1 MKMLISRVVKH
12 LSGATGKKEHLI
24 ESIFGGEEKPAL
36 QDVGT
41 WAMESSEPYS
51 TGTKPIPLS
60 LKGEPKRFDFLLE
73 SRGGRG

>member
-41 WAMESSEPYS
+41 
-51 TGTKPIPLS
+51 
-60 LKGEPKRFDFLLE
+60 
-73 SRGGRG
+73 